1 MIIKSIKITNFRSY
15 YGLNSIDF
23 RTGVDKNITLISGK
37 NGFGKTS
44 FLTAL
49 IWGFY
54 GKLMSKVE
62 DKYRL
67 EINSFGGYKN
77 YIKQQFN
84 RFQKKESCVQVEILI
99 SELMI
104 PSMPC
109 ENITIKRSFN
119 VLNSKEDLEILIDG
133 DSNEL
138 TKKIGF
144 ETFINDFILPREIAK
159 FFFFDSEKIVSL
171 AEAKTKEELKSLSRA
186 YSEVLGLKKYDD
198 LKVGL
203 KSLCSSI
210 KRRGIKDEQLGRLT
224 KLVEEKSKIEDELEF
239 FEETL
244 RDAESQIEQGRI
256 KSDVIQEKL
265 IREGSTISLAEFKE
279 LRSYYN
285 EKLEERR
292 LVRKQI
298 NDLLEFVPFMVV
310 DGTFDQLVSQVTKEV
325 DGSFRMTE
333 KTASKID
340 GVLRRVLGDGAEK
353 KIKSISQEIRA
364 LSNKE
369 SSAFLLDYSD
379 EGYRKILALNE
390 SIKGSTVSRYREII
404 KEEKNLSFELN
415 KSLKKIRSFENSG
428 SNPLNENYRK
438 EKEAIDQNI
447 EGFLIKKGGLIQSIA
462 DLNGRLGV
470 LNKQISEL
478 ENKQKLIGD
487 DLKKLS
493 LAEKVLIK
501 IENISQKIKKE
512 KKHSLERS
520 ILLGMNS
527 LMHKRSF
534 VEKVDVEINEDYL
547 DIHLIDKGG
556 NVIDKESLSKGEQQL
571 YATAILKSLVEE
583 SGIAFPVFVDSPL
596 QKFDKDHSKN
606 IIEKFYPF
614 ISKQVVLLPLLEK
627 ELTFDEFKMMENN
640 VSALY
645 KIINDEGNSKIVQFD
660 NKSFLND

>member
-119 VLNSKEDLEILIDG
+119 VLSSKEDLEILIDG

-353 KIKSISQEIRA
+353 KSSQ
-364 LSNKE
+364 
-369 SSAFLLDYSD
+369 
-379 EGYRKILALNE
+379 LAKRFGL
-390 SIKGSTVSRYREII
+390 Y
-404 KEEKNLSFELN
+404 
-415 KSLKKIRSFENSG
+415 
-428 SNPLNENYRK
+428 
-438 EKEAIDQNI
+438 
-447 EGFLIKKGGLIQSIA
+447 LIKK
-462 DLNGRLGV
+462 V
-470 LNKQISEL
+470 
-478 ENKQKLIGD
+478 
-487 DLKKLS
+487 
-493 LAEKVLIK
+493 
-501 IENISQKIKKE
+501 
-512 KKHSLERS
+512 
-520 ILLGMNS
+520 
-527 LMHKRSF
+527 
-534 VEKVDVEINEDYL
+534 
-547 DIHLIDKGG
+547 
-556 NVIDKESLSKGEQQL
+556 
-571 YATAILKSLVEE
+571 
-583 SGIAFPVFVDSPL
+583 PL
-596 QKFDKDHSKN
+596 FCLT
-606 IIEKFYPF
+606 IVMRVIEKY
-614 ISKQVVLLPLLEK
+614 LR
-627 ELTFDEFKMMENN
+627 
-640 VSALY
+640 
-645 KIINDEGNSKIVQFD
+645 
-660 NKSFLND
+660 